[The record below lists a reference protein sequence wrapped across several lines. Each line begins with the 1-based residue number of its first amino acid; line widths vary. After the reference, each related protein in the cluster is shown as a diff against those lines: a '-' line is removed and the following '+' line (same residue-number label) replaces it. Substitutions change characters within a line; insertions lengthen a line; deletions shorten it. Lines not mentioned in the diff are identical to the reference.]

1 MKISMAEKPRHILFV
16 LVVCLTAALVFSCSK
31 VPAGDDP
38 GDKVEFNDTYICDV
52 RSAIREDGFLSGD
65 AIGVMAYYVPSV
77 VSWESYKAEAKPDFM
92 YNQKVSY
99 DGRSWSY
106 APVMYWPQDPGACV
120 NFYAYFP
127 WDVGTSQ
134 TGVKVSSKE
143 VTGEPYFNF
152 ILNDAA
158 DVDLMVA
165 EAEGMTAGSVG
176 LPFRHVLGKLRFCFK
191 VDRQTGFSY
200 VVNKIKVLQTP
211 KEAEYRW
218 DDGTFTVLSTTPV
231 EASAGV
237 DGSGHLIDST
247 EPVLVDA
254 FTMYLMPSSL
264 GRIQVSVNNVPSAEL
279 DLSSVMLESG
289 KQTTITM
296 TINLSGIQY
305 TTSVQPWTVV
315 GSASGNIS

>member
-1 MKISMAEKPRHILFV
+1 MAGIFRHIILFS
-16 LVVCLTAALVFSCSK
+16 VVCFEAALLFSCSK
-31 VPAGDDP
+31 VLVDVDTGDR
-38 GDKVEFNDTYICDV
+38 VEFNETYISDV
-52 RSAIREDGFLSGD
+52 RSSIRDSEFISGD
-65 AIGVMAYYVPSV
+65 AFGVMAYYVPAGED
-77 VSWESYKAEAKPDFM
+77 WDAYKEMAEPDFM

-99 DGRSWSY
+99 DGLSWSY

-127 WDVGTSQ
+127 WDDGTSQ

-143 VTGEPYFNF
+143 VAGEPYFNF

-247 EPVLVDA
+247 EPVPVDA
-254 FTMYLMPSSL
+254 FTMYLMPGSL
-264 GRIQVSVNNVPSAEL
+264 GWIQVSVNNVPSAEL